1 LVLRWSGFKAT
12 ACSFQQYVR
21 HVGSRDLVPSNEE
34 WQRGVVLVSVE
45 LMVDVV
51 VGGGVV
57 PEEQH

>member
-21 HVGSRDLVPSNEE
+21 DVGSQDLVPSDEE

-51 VGGGVV
+51 VGGVV